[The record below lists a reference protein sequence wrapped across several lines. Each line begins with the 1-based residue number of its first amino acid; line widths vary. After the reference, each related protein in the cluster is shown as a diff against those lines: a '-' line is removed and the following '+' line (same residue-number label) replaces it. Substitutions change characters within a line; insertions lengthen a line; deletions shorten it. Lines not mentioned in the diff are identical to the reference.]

1 MDSATAARTAPQDD
15 WPEPEATTRPRP
27 RPRNRPSA
35 WLAALL
41 LAGTTTI
48 LAARAAD
55 ADGPTPLPQLLAFL
69 PLLLAPTIA
78 ALLLAALARWRVGL
92 VWGVIALAGV
102 AWFLEPYGKADD
114 PKGPAVADVR
124 VMASNVQFGQ
134 ATHALLNAVRKEK
147 PDLLFVP
154 ECDYTCSDTLR
165 DELPR
170 SDYPHR
176 TASEAG
182 GAEGS
187 VIVSKLPLKKT
198 SGLAGTLGMPGA
210 VAELKDGHQIRIQL
224 AHPMPPLPKQ
234 LGTWRTE
241 LAELRDYAAEGKR
254 ENRSTI
260 IAGDFNATQDH
271 AAFRDILDK
280 GGVRDAARLAGSART
295 TSWPADLMSPL
306 GTQIDH
312 VLATPDF
319 SASDARFLEI
329 GDSDHRA
336 LVVDLTLHRPKR

>member
-1 MDSATAARTAPQDD
+1 MDSATAARTASQED
-15 WPEPEATTRPRP
+15 WPEPEANTRPRP
-27 RPRNRPSA
+27 RHRPSA

-41 LAGTTTI
+41 LAGVTTLLGFRT
-48 LAARAAD
+48 AD
-55 ADGPTPLPQLLAFL
+55 SDGATPIPQLLAFL
-69 PLLLAPTIA
+69 PLLVAPTVA

-92 VWGVIALAGV
+92 VWGVVALGGV

-124 VMASNVQFGQ
+124 VMAANVQFGQ
-134 ATHALLNAVRKEK
+134 ATQGLLKAVREER

-187 VIVSKLPLKKT
+187 VIVSKLPLKKA

-210 VAELKDGHQIRIQL
+210 VAELKNGHQVRIQL
-224 AHPMPPLPKQ
+224 AHPMPPLPEQ

-241 LAELRDYAAEGKR
+241 LAELRDYAAEGKS

-271 AAFRDILDK
+271 AAFRDILDT

-295 TSWPADLMSPL
+295 ATWPADLMSPL
-306 GTQIDH
+306 GAQIDH

-329 GDSDHRA
+329 GDTDHRA
-336 LVVDLTLHRPKR
+336 LVVDLTLHKPKR